1 MSSKRTVSK
10 YPAKPCTMLFS
21 GTGNLRQ
28 MYLVKLSGF
37 CPSGNK
43 AVRPQ
48 EQTGPVGPLRCTHL
62 SLRMFKPEAGL
73 RSCDLH
79 APVDLDHVRSF
90 KVCSRASKGTNAG
103 VQSVRAQWREKA
115 GAVLGDTDSVFVE
128 QLACPRETFWRQ
140 FVVSE
145 RAEQL
150 RHDKIRLLWGRK

>member
-1 MSSKRTVSK
+1 
-10 YPAKPCTMLFS
+10 
-21 GTGNLRQ
+21 

-90 KVCSRASKGTNAG
+90 KVCSRASKGTNC
-103 VQSVRAQWREKA
+103 
-115 GAVLGDTDSVFVE
+115 TDGTRKLSKRR
-128 QLACPRETFWRQ
+128 LRRRQ
-140 FVVSE
+140 DDQEATENLMLHVPLEYRV
-145 RAEQL
+145 
-150 RHDKIRLLWGRK
+150 